1 MVIYYKDGRWNLNPY
16 LVKYNQ
22 HGENL
27 EKYTEDK
34 EWWLDFEEKWDHTE
48 VLEFV
53 DVEYTTE
60 QKERF
65 KQIEHL
71 PEDFGKTYSD
81 YVKDGSFNDDMPSQ
95 HPFNLIRMKY
105 EQSSRDNYMLE
116 IDMLMT
122 MKELGL

>member
-1 MVIYYKDGRWNLNPY
+1 MIIYYKDGRWNLNPY

-65 KQIEHL
+65 KQIEHF
-71 PEDFGKTYSD
+71 PEDFGSAYSE
-81 YVKDGSFNDDMPSQ
+81 YVKDGSFSGDTPSD
-95 HPFNLIRMKY
+95 HPFSLVRIRH
-105 EQSSRDNYMLE
+105 EQSARDNYMLE
-116 IDMLMT
+116 FDMRMT
-122 MKELGL
+122 MKVLGL